1 MHTILSYGMGVE
13 STAIL
18 VRWLE
23 DASVRPCPLHELVVI
38 TAQTGDEY
46 EDTRKDIEAHVL
58 PMLRHHNVRYV
69 QVGRRGHSQA
79 DGIVVLSDTRE
90 PQLLFLEGGY
100 KLSDE
105 LRAAGTVPQFAGEH
119 ICSLKFKAWVIE
131 QWMAEHLAEPVRH
144 AFGYNAAETKRV
156 VKSEVAQAKRI
167 AFGFNAE
174 ERKRIDRAAS
184 HDSPLRQSFYPLVE
198 WGWTRQDC
206 VDYLRQKLG
215 VTWRKSACVQCPFNS
230 LTDDALARH
239 REHPEQ
245 VADAML
251 LEHVSLSLNP
261 RGTLYRDQGLIEI
274 AEASGNQPA
283 SAYFH
288 QKLEQQSW
296 TVYRVRRLYRAGK
309 DKHGNLSPEKKG
321 NAIRAVERLAPDTD
335 RATAIEN
342 LRSLA
347 EPDNEIVEL
356 RSIRYVYRER
366 CGACYPTREEFLVAA
381 PAVVEAKARYGLEW
395 FERQWQS
402 PQLALFE

>member
-46 EDTRKDIEAHVL
+46 EDTRMDIEAYVL
-58 PMLRHHNVRYV
+58 PMLRRHNVRYV
-69 QVGRRGHSQA
+69 QVARRGHSQA
-79 DGIVVLSDTRE
+79 DGIVVLSDTRQ
-90 PQLLFLEGGY
+90 PQRLFLEGGY

-105 LRAAGTVPQFAGEH
+105 LRAAGTVPQFGGEH

-131 QWMAEHLAEPVRH
+131 QWMAQHLAEPVRH
-144 AFGYNAAETKRV
+144 AFGYNAAESKRV
-156 VKSEVAQAKRI
+156 AKSEAAQAKRI

-184 HDSPLRQSFYPLVE
+184 YDSPLRQSFYPLVE

-206 VDYLRQKLG
+206 IDYLRQKLG

-274 AEASGNQPA
+274 AQASGNQPA
-283 SAYFH
+283 MADFR

-309 DKHGNLSPEKKG
+309 DEHGNLSPAKKG

-335 RATAIEN
+335 RVTAIEN

-347 EPDNEIVEL
+347 EPENEIVEF
-356 RSIRYVYRER
+356 RNIRYVYRER
-366 CGACYPTREEFLVAA
+366 CGASYPTREEFLVAA
-381 PAVVEAKARYGLEW
+381 PAVVEGKARYGLEW

>member
-1 MHTILSYGMGVE
+1 MQPQVQGLGDRAVDGTTPG
-13 STAIL
+13 
-18 VRWLE
+18 R
-23 DASVRPCPLHELVVI
+23 
-38 TAQTGDEY
+38 TGPARI
-46 EDTRKDIEAHVL
+46 RK
-58 PMLRHHNVRYV
+58 V
-69 QVGRRGHSQA
+69 QRSRDQARRQERSGS
-79 DGIVVLSDTRE
+79 S
-90 PQLLFLEGGY
+90 
-100 KLSDE
+100 
-105 LRAAGTVPQFAGEH
+105 
-119 ICSLKFKAWVIE
+119 
-131 QWMAEHLAEPVRH
+131 
-144 AFGYNAAETKRV
+144 ETH
-156 VKSEVAQAKRI
+156 I

-184 HDSPLRQSFYPLVE
+184 YDSPLRQSFYPLVE

-206 VDYLRQKLG
+206 IDYLRQKLG

-261 RGTLYRDQGLIEI
+261 RGTLYRDQGLIEDRPERAATSLPWRI
-274 AEASGNQPA
+274 SG
-283 SAYFH
+283 
-288 QKLEQQSW
+288 QKLEQQSPW

-309 DKHGNLSPEKKG
+309 DEHGNLSPAKKG

-335 RATAIEN
+335 RVTAIEN

-347 EPDNEIVEL
+347 EPENEIVEF
-356 RSIRYVYRER
+356 RNIRYVYRER
-366 CGACYPTREEFLVAA
+366 CGASYPTREEFLVAA
-381 PAVVEAKARYGLEW
+381 PAVVEGKARYGLEW